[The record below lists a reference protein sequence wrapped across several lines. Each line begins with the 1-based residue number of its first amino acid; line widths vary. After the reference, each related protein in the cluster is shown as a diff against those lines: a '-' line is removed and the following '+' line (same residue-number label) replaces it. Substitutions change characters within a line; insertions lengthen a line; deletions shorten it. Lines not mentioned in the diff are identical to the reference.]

1 MTDDAPPPVRVL
13 VVDDTPDIRELVAL
27 TLEVTGGGDF
37 EVVGQ
42 AGDGREAITQAER
55 LRPDLV
61 LLDLAMPIMDGLEAL
76 PAIRRAVPGAKV
88 LVLSGFNAREL
99 GAEALEAGASGYME
113 KGGIAAKLVPRLREL
128 MAPAPAPEAPSPSP
142 SPSGGHDRSA
152 EPALDI
158 VELLAHELL
167 SPVTVLDGYARLLS
181 TRIGGM
187 TQDGIVDAA
196 DAIGRSAKQL
206 AALVQSLADLKSVE
220 LDSLDLR
227 LEVVDLGA
235 LVADCLV
242 DLGYLTGSHTVE
254 AAVPSG
260 LAVTADPV
268 RLRQILVN
276 LVSNAV
282 KFSPAG
288 SPIWITA
295 VDGGTVRLWVEDR
308 GPGIPEDRT
317 AELFGRF
324 ARLGS
329 THKGT
334 GIGLH
339 LSRAIARAHGGDL
352 VLADSTTGARFEL
365 SLPRRDA

>member
-1 MTDDAPPPVRVL
+1 MTDDPTSPYRVL

-27 TLEVTGGGDF
+27 TLEVTGGGEF

-42 AGDGREAITQAER
+42 AGDGREAITQAEQ

-76 PAIRRAVPGAKV
+76 PAIRRAAPAAKV

-99 GAEALEAGASGYME
+99 GAEALDAGASGYME
-113 KGGIAAKLVPRLREL
+113 KGGIAGKLVPRLREL
-128 MAPAPAPEAPSPSP
+128 MAPAPAAPAPTP
-142 SPSGGHDRSA
+142 SPSGAHDRTT

-181 TRIGGM
+181 TRIGSM

-196 DAIGRSAKQL
+196 EAIGRSAKQL

-227 LEVVDLGA
+227 VEPVDLGA
-235 LVADCLV
+235 LVADCVV

-254 AAVPSG
+254 AAVPAG
-260 LAVTADPV
+260 IVVIADPV

-276 LVSNAV
+276 LLSNAV

-288 SPIWITA
+288 SPIRITA
-295 VDGGTVRLWVEDR
+295 VDGEDVRLWVEDR
-308 GPGIPEDRT
+308 GPGVPEDRRS
-317 AELFGRF
+317 ELFGRF

-352 VLADSTTGARFEL
+352 VLAVSTTGARFEL
-365 SLPRRDA
+365 SLPRRGAA